1 MRHKF
6 LTPSSAPSLSSL
18 RVTGGAR
25 VAFGPGAPISR
36 LVSLAESG
44 GYRVKFP
51 APEDRAEAVL
61 INTGGGVAGGDQVAV
76 DIGLQP
82 GAALTV
88 TTQSAERIYRSLGD
102 DAQIGV
108 RLDVG
113 DDADLAY
120 LPQETILFSHAR
132 LKRSITAD
140 ISATGKLLIAEMTV
154 FGRAA
159 MGETVA
165 EGALHDSWRI
175 RHGGKLIYADE
186 VRLQGPIHEL
196 LQRPTIGHGAG
207 AAATLLY
214 MAPEAADRIDEI
226 RAGLQGAPCRAAAST
241 WNGLLCVR
249 LLGEPTA
256 VRNTAAT
263 AIAGLS
269 RRPLPRVWSG

>member
-6 LTPSSAPSLSSL
+6 LTPSLSSL
-18 RVTGGAR
+18 RVTGGAS
-25 VAFGPGAPISR
+25 VAFGPGAPVSR
-36 LVSLAESG
+36 LASLAESG

-61 INTGGGVAGGDQVAV
+61 INTGGGVAGGDRVSIDVA
-76 DIGLQP
+76 LQP

-102 DAQIGV
+102 AAHIDV

-113 DDADLAY
+113 EGADLAY
-120 LPQETILFSHAR
+120 LPQETILFSHANLR
-132 LKRSITAD
+132 RSITVEVA
-140 ISATGKLLIAEMTV
+140 ATGKVLLAEMIV

-159 MGETVA
+159 MGETVV

-175 RHGGKLIYADE
+175 RRGGKLVYADE
-186 VRLQGPIHEL
+186 VRLQGPMHAL
-196 LQRPTIGHGAG
+196 LQHAALGGAAG
-207 AAATLLY
+207 AVATLLY
-214 MAPEAADRIDEI
+214 VAPDGPDRLNEARSWLESAT
-226 RAGLQGAPCRAAAST
+226 CRAAAST
-241 WNGLLCVR
+241 WNGLLCLR
-249 LLGEPTA
+249 LLGDPSA
-256 VRNTAAT
+256 VRKSTAA